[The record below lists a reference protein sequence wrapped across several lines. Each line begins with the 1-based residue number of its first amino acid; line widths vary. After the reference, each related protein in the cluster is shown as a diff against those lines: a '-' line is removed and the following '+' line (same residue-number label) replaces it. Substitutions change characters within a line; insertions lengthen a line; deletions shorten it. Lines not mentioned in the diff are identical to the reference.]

1 MKRCHSMR
9 LLSTC
14 SVAFS
19 VAASFGTAH
28 AGPED
33 CLTLRDNIAVAGCA
47 DKFAPGPSPAAAPSA
62 RQTTREMHQPIEAAE
77 KWLLFPVP
85 SATVKVAPKRE
96 APEVIAARDRSE
108 LIRRSEM
115 GAVGL
120 AGLGLVFGVWRW
132 RSSMIKT
139 CSYCGTR
146 AVSGSAVCKRCF
158 RSV

>member
-1 MKRCHSMR
+1 MTRCHSMR
-9 LLSTC
+9 LLLAC
-14 SVAFS
+14 S

-47 DKFAPGPSPAAAPSA
+47 DKFAPGTSPAIKPSV
-62 RQTTREMHQPIEAAE
+62 RQTTRETHQPIQAAE

-85 SATVKVAPKRE
+85 STTVKIAPKRE
-96 APEVIAARDRSE
+96 APEVIAERDRSE
-108 LIRRSEM
+108 LIRRSEI

-120 AGLGLVFGVWRW
+120 AALGLVFGIWRW

-139 CSYCGTR
+139 CSFCGMR
-146 AVSGSAVCKRCF
+146 VAPGSAVCKRCF

>member
-1 MKRCHSMR
+1 MTRRHSMR
-9 LLSTC
+9 LLLAC
-14 SVAFS
+14 S

-47 DKFAPGPSPAAAPSA
+47 DRYAPGTSATLAPSV
-62 RQTTREMHQPIEAAE
+62 RQPTRTAHQPIQTAE
-77 KWLLFPVP
+77 QWLLHPVP
-85 SATVKVAPKRE
+85 TARTSAAVAPKRE
-96 APEVIAARDRSE
+96 TPEVVAERDRSE
-108 LIRRSEM
+108 LIRRSEL

-120 AGLGLVFGVWRW
+120 AAMGLVFGVWRW
-132 RSSMIKT
+132 RSTMIKS

-146 AVSGSAVCKRCF
+146 VTPGSAVCKRCF